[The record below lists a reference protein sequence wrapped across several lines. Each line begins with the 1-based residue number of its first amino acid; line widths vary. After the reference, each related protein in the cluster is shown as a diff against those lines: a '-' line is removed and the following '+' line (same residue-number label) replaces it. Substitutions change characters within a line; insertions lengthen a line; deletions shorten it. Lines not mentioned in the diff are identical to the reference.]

1 MRVMCCNYCKKY
13 MGKLNQESFNFLDR
27 IYEHIRFNF
36 SISVIGFKYM
46 QEYCNA
52 LDVLYVF
59 R

>member
-1 MRVMCCNYCKKY
+1 MTVICCNYCKTY
-13 MGKLNQESFNFLDR
+13 MGKPNQESFNSLDR
-27 IYEHIRFNF
+27 IYKHVRFNF
-36 SISVIGFKYM
+36 SISVVGFKYM

>member
-1 MRVMCCNYCKKY
+1 